1 MAAVSSPIPTATIP
15 HEHLQRS
22 DSQASADSTTSHSS
36 RGRTT
41 NRSSE
46 NPEEP
51 MDGRYAPDD
60 ARGMSPRRSAPECG
74 ALEDATRAAVR
85 QHARQM
91 QLDLL
96 EIAESIELVRADH
109 DKLEKQ
115 NLALQDYIG
124 NLTRSVG
131 REAPKK
137 KAGKKGRS

>member
-1 MAAVSSPIPTATIP
+1 MAAVSSPIPTAAQP

-22 DSQASADSTTSHSS
+22 DSQASADSASSHSS
-36 RGRTT
+36 RGRTPL
-41 NRSSE
+41 RSVESTGEIKSE
-46 NPEEP
+46 SFPP
-51 MDGRYAPDD
+51 GD
-60 ARGMSPRRSAPECG
+60 ARGMSPRRSLPECG
-74 ALEDATRAAVR
+74 ALEESTRAAVR
-85 QHARQM
+85 QYARQM

-131 REAPKK
+131 REGPKK
-137 KAGKKGRS
+137 SGKKGRS